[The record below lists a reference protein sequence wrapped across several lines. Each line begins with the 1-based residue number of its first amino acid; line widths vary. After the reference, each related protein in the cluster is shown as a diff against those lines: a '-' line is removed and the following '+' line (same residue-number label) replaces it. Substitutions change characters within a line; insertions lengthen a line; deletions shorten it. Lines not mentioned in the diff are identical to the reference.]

1 MDIVVGFVNSPEGEA
16 AIDHAITEARLRK
29 AKLVVVHSMMGG
41 DHEDTDEFRRSS
53 EAMEAVHERLHSE
66 GLEHCTHE
74 FVRGRRPVDDLM
86 GAVADH
92 NAGLIVIG
100 IRTRTAA
107 GKFLLGSN
115 ALEILHDSTV
125 PVLCVKRDAAVTA
138 RDDSAA
144 AQ

>member
-16 AIDHAITEARLRK
+16 AIDQAITEARLRK

-74 FVRGRRPVDDLM
+74 FVRGQRPVDDLM

-100 IRTRTAA
+100 IRTRTAT

-138 RDDSAA
+138 GDDSAA